1 MLNDSLT
8 KGQSGIFKFDPSTS
22 PLAHPTMN
30 IHQLSVTYSPT
41 EDRLLLRINTTTQEE
56 IQVWLTRRMTMN
68 LMPHLPKVAAE
79 QLALSAPVQTPL
91 LTEQDKQVFA
101 DFKQHEHIRQA
112 DFSQPYQESEKKLL
126 EQALVLTDLQMKP
139 QADGMTLLVLQD
151 RKTQGSEVRSLEL
164 RLKPHLIHGLLHL
177 IQEVWPKTGWGDL
190 ASAPSNAHPALP
202 SAPVPGSFLN

>member
-1 MLNDSLT
+1 
-8 KGQSGIFKFDPSTS
+8 
-22 PLAHPTMN
+22 MN

-68 LMPHLPKVAAE
+68 LMPHLPKIAAE

-112 DFSQPYQESEKKLL
+112 DFCNPTKRAKKSCSS
-126 EQALVLTDLQMKP
+126 K
-139 QADGMTLLVLQD
+139 
-151 RKTQGSEVRSLEL
+151 
-164 RLKPHLIHGLLHL
+164 H
-177 IQEVWPKTGWGDL
+177 WC
-190 ASAPSNAHPALP
+190 
-202 SAPVPGSFLN
+202 